1 MPSAF
6 IYRFRLFAARAKQ
19 AEKAYEQYR
28 AQQFGRHEF
37 DSIKIKSGTRRLRVP
52 KVHFLTAR

>member
-1 MPSAF
+1 MSHPWLYSYSVVGVPVPSAF

-28 AQQFGRHEF
+28 AQLFGRH
-37 DSIKIKSGTRRLRVP
+37 DSIP
-52 KVHFLTAR
+52 